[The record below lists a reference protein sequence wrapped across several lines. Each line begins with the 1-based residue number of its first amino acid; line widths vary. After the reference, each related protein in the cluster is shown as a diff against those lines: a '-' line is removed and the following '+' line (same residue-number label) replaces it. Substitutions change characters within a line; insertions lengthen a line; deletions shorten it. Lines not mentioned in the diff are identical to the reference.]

1 LNNKSLTEIALHIL
15 DIVQNSIVAGAKNI
29 LIEINE
35 DKANDIMEISVID
48 NGKGIASDKI
58 ERVLDPFYTSR
69 TTRKV
74 GLGLSLF
81 KQSVE
86 QAEGSFYIDS
96 ELGKGT
102 KVRAIYKLS
111 HLDRPPLGDIAGV
124 VSLMVSANPNLDFV
138 FKNINGPNNYI
149 FNTTEVKQTLG
160 EISVSN
166 PEVQKFMKEMIEENI
181 NNIQMC

>member
-1 LNNKSLTEIALHIL
+1 MTEIALHIL

-29 LIEINE
+29 AIEIKE
-35 DKANDIMEISVID
+35 DKTNDLMDIAIID
-48 NGKGIASDKI
+48 NGRGIPVDKI
-58 ERVLDPFYTSR
+58 EKVLDPFYTSR

-86 QAEGSFYIDS
+86 QTNGSFYIDS

-111 HLDRPPLGDIAGV
+111 HIDRPPLGDIAGV
-124 VSLMVSANPNLDFV
+124 VSLMVSANPNLDFI
-138 FKNINGPNNYI
+138 FKNEKGPSTYT
-149 FNTTEVKQTLG
+149 FDTLEVKQTLG

-166 PEVQKFMKEMIEENI
+166 PEVQKFIKEMIDENI
-181 NNIQMC
+181 NNLQMD